1 VSTSRKR
8 KYGCYQP
15 TMDDAPIYY
24 DPWSPH
30 VHCSRLMGFRDY
42 RNAEQ
47 KMAEQRAGQEEADQ
61 IAAEVFKAKQE
72 RLRTDRWE
80 KLFHTREETENV
92 KPLTYAIDRF
102 LPEKGITMIGGRS
115 GDGKTL
121 IALNMARCLLDGTP
135 LFGHFPIVAPS
146 KRVVYLVPE
155 SGLEPFVHRL
165 KLFHLVPEVGSRLFY
180 RTLDA
185 QDPDADL
192 TDKAILKA
200 CEGADVFLDTAVRF
214 MDGDENSSSDN
225 RQFARNLFALLR
237 AGARTVTGLHHAP
250 KQFERATY
258 MRLEN
263 VLRGSGDIGAM
274 LAMAWG
280 VAQTNLATTEI
291 FVENIKDRDPRPEGV
306 LQPFT
311 IEGRPHLNETG
322 YFKMLKGPG
331 MAGSY
336 NENKAPDSG
345 GRGGRPKMANAA
357 DKLAQAKQL
366 KADGKSIREIA
377 EALQIGKST
386 VSDWLAGE
394 AARPVAVR
402 TESVRVSGGQ

>member
-1 VSTSRKR
+1 MNAKTATSKR
-8 KYGCYQP
+8 KYACFQP
-15 TMDDAPIYY
+15 TIDSLPIYY
-24 DPWSPH
+24 DPLNERVYRDDPWTSTTGKRFP
-30 VHCSRLMGFRDY
+30 GGIRDY
-42 RNAEQ
+42 RKPEE
-47 KMAEQRAGQEEADQ
+47 KLAEQRAGMEEARL
-61 IAAEVFKAKQE
+61 IEAERQKAHNNE
-72 RLRTDRWE
+72 RVRVDHWH
-80 KLFHTREETENV
+80 KLFHTKEETENV
-92 KPLTYAIDRF
+92 EPLTYAIDRF

-121 IALNMARCLLDGTP
+121 IALNIARCLLDGTP
-135 LFGHFPIVAPS
+135 LFGHFPVTKPS
-146 KRVVYLVPE
+146 TRVVYLVPE

-165 KLFHLVPEVGSRLFY
+165 KLFHLVEEVGTRLFY
-180 RTLDA
+180 RTLDV

-280 VAQTNLATTEI
+280 VAQTNYATTEI

-306 LQPFT
+306 CQPFI

-322 YFKMLKGPG
+322 HFKMLKAPG
-331 MAGSY
+331 LAGSY
-336 NENKAPDSG
+336 NDNKAPDRG
-345 GRGGRPKMANAA
+345 GRGGRRKMSNAV
-357 DKLAQAKQL
+357 DKLALARQM
-366 KADGKSIREIA
+366 KAD
-377 EALQIGKST
+377 
-386 VSDWLAGE
+386 D
-394 AARPVAVR
+394 RPTRAPY
-402 TESVRVSGGQ
+402 GG